1 MLKFGQKVTE
11 HRKAILAVALFL
23 LIPSVMGYFAT
34 RVNYNILTYLPQEID
49 TVKGEDILIDEF
61 GKGGFTMV
69 MTEGMPA
76 KDVANLTDEIKKV
89 KGVSSVIG
97 IDSLTD
103 GTIPTEMLPD
113 SVSEIFNKKEDG
125 KNTQLMAVF
134 FDKSVSDDDS
144 LEALTQIRKLSGKQ
158 CFQSGMT
165 AFVLDL
171 KNLAE
176 KEEPIYVGIAVVLSL
191 LVMMLFMDSWFVAI
205 VFLISIAMAII
216 YNMGS
221 NIVLGEIS
229 YITKALSAVLQLAV
243 TMDYSI
249 FLWHAYEE
257 EREIRE
263 DRFDAMSHAVG
274 STLTSVAGSSITTIA
289 GFLALCFMSFTLG
302 RDLGIVMA
310 KGVLL
315 GVICSVTVLPAL
327 ILAFENKIEKTR
339 HKPFMPAF
347 DRLTRIVT
355 RKPGI
360 MLAIFVIVLGPALY
374 GYTHTDV
381 YYKLDDGVPSTLPFK
396 VANEKLDKD
405 FDMSTMHFVLLDA
418 DVNSRQV
425 SRLEDEIKKV
435 DGVSYVLSAN
445 SMTGGGMVPDE
456 VIPTE
461 LKKELMNDKYRIML
475 VGSEYAV
482 ASDEVNAQCDQ
493 LQTILKKYDKNAMLF
508 GEAPATS
515 DLISITDRDFKIV
528 TAISVIAILL
538 IIFFV
543 MKSWSLPV
551 LLVAVIELA
560 IFVNLGIPFYTGTV
574 MSFIDSICISTIQLG
589 ATVDYAILMTT
600 RYKRERLKGMSARE
614 AVEIAHSTSV
624 PSITVSALGFF
635 AATFGVSLY
644 SDIDI
649 ISSMC
654 GLMCRGAIV
663 SWISVLFILPAMLLV
678 FDKLII
684 RTTRDMK
691 GVE

>member
-113 SVSEIFNKKEDG
+113 SVSEIFNKKENG

-134 FDKSVSDDDS
+134 FDKSVSDDES

-221 NIVLGEIS
+221 NIILGEIS

-482 ASDEVNAQCDQ
+482 ASDEVNAQCDH

-600 RYKRERLKGMSARE
+600 RYKRERLKGMSARD

>member
-113 SVSEIFNKKEDG
+113 SVSEIFNKKENG

-221 NIVLGEIS
+221 NIILGEIS

-475 VGSEYAV
+475 IGSEYAV
-482 ASDEVNAQCDQ
+482 ASDEVNAQCDH

-600 RYKRERLKGMSARE
+600 RYKRERLKGMSARD

>member
-113 SVSEIFNKKEDG
+113 SVSEIFNKKENG

-134 FDKSVSDDDS
+134 FDKSVSDDES

-221 NIVLGEIS
+221 NIILGEIS

-347 DRLTRIVT
+347 DRLTGIVT

-475 VGSEYAV
+475 IGSEYAV
-482 ASDEVNAQCDQ
+482 ASDEVNAQCDH

-600 RYKRERLKGMSARE
+600 RYKRERLKGMSARD

>member
-113 SVSEIFNKKEDG
+113 SVSEIFNKKENG

-134 FDKSVSDDDS
+134 FDKSVSDDES

-221 NIVLGEIS
+221 NIILGEIS

-475 VGSEYAV
+475 IGSEYAV
-482 ASDEVNAQCDQ
+482 ASDEVNAQCDH

>member
-113 SVSEIFNKKEDG
+113 SVSEIFNKKENG

-134 FDKSVSDDDS
+134 FDKSVSDDES

-221 NIVLGEIS
+221 NIILGEIS

-475 VGSEYAV
+475 IGSEYAV
-482 ASDEVNAQCDQ
+482 ASDEVNAQCNH

-600 RYKRERLKGMSARE
+600 RYKRERLKGMSARD

>member
-221 NIVLGEIS
+221 NIILGEIS

-347 DRLTRIVT
+347 DRLTRIVI

-475 VGSEYAV
+475 IGSEYAV
-482 ASDEVNAQCDQ
+482 ASDEVNAQCDH

>member
-113 SVSEIFNKKEDG
+113 SVSEIFNKKENG

-134 FDKSVSDDDS
+134 FDKSVSDDES

-360 MLAIFVIVLGPALY
+360 MLAIFVIILGPALY

-543 MKSWSLPV
+543 MRSWSLPV

>member
-113 SVSEIFNKKEDG
+113 SVSEIFNKKENG

-221 NIVLGEIS
+221 NIILGEIS

-482 ASDEVNAQCDQ
+482 ASDEVNAQCDH

-538 IIFFV
+538 IILFV

>member
-221 NIVLGEIS
+221 NIMLGEIS

>member
-221 NIVLGEIS
+221 NIILGEIS

-475 VGSEYAV
+475 IGSEYAV
-482 ASDEVNAQCDQ
+482 ASDEVNAQCDH

-600 RYKRERLKGMSARE
+600 RYKRERLKGMSARD

-678 FDKLII
+678 FDKMII

>member
-113 SVSEIFNKKEDG
+113 SVSEIFNKKENG

-134 FDKSVSDDDS
+134 FDKSVSDDES

-221 NIVLGEIS
+221 NIILGEIS

-482 ASDEVNAQCDQ
+482 ASDEVNAQCDH

>member
-113 SVSEIFNKKEDG
+113 SVSEIFNKKENG

-134 FDKSVSDDDS
+134 FDKSVSDDES

-221 NIVLGEIS
+221 NIILGEIS

-405 FDMSTMHFVLLDA
+405 FGVSTMHFVLLDA

-475 VGSEYAV
+475 IGSEYAV
-482 ASDEVNAQCDQ
+482 ASDEVNAQCDH

>member
-221 NIVLGEIS
+221 NIMLGEIS

-257 EREIRE
+257 ERELRE

>member
-113 SVSEIFNKKEDG
+113 SVSEIFNKKENG

-134 FDKSVSDDDS
+134 FDKSVSDDES

-221 NIVLGEIS
+221 NIILGEIS

-475 VGSEYAV
+475 IGSEYAV
-482 ASDEVNAQCDQ
+482 ASDEVNAQCDH

-600 RYKRERLKGMSARE
+600 RYKRERLKGMSARD

>member
-134 FDKSVSDDDS
+134 FDKSVSDDES

-221 NIVLGEIS
+221 NIILGEIS

-482 ASDEVNAQCDQ
+482 ASDEVNAQCDH

>member
-360 MLAIFVIVLGPALY
+360 MLAIFVIILGPALY

-493 LQTILKKYDKNAMLF
+493 LQTILKKYDKNTMLF

>member
-113 SVSEIFNKKEDG
+113 SVSEIFNKKENG

-221 NIVLGEIS
+221 NILLGEIS

-482 ASDEVNAQCDQ
+482 ASDEVNAQCDH

-614 AVEIAHSTSV
+614 AVEITHSTSV

>member
-360 MLAIFVIVLGPALY
+360 MLAIFVIILGPALY

-543 MKSWSLPV
+543 MRSWSLPV

>member
-221 NIVLGEIS
+221 NIILGEIS

-475 VGSEYAV
+475 IGSEYAV
-482 ASDEVNAQCDQ
+482 ASDEVNAQCDH

-600 RYKRERLKGMSARE
+600 RYKRERLKGMSARD

>member
-113 SVSEIFNKKEDG
+113 SVSEIFNKKENG

-134 FDKSVSDDDS
+134 FDKSVSDDES

-221 NIVLGEIS
+221 NIILGEIS

-475 VGSEYAV
+475 IGSEYAV
-482 ASDEVNAQCDQ
+482 ASDEVNAQCDY

-600 RYKRERLKGMSARE
+600 RYKRERLKGMSARD

>member
-11 HRKAILAVALFL
+11 HRKATLAVALFL

-113 SVSEIFNKKEDG
+113 SVSEIFNKKENG

-221 NIVLGEIS
+221 NIILGEIS

-475 VGSEYAV
+475 IGSEYAV
-482 ASDEVNAQCDQ
+482 ASDEVNAQCDH

>member
-205 VFLISIAMAII
+205 VFLISIAMTII

-221 NIVLGEIS
+221 NIILGEIS

-475 VGSEYAV
+475 IGSEYAV
-482 ASDEVNAQCDQ
+482 ASDEVNAQCDH